1 MTAVTWRRST
11 FPADIAVLDVDGWLL
26 ALEFGGA
33 PLRSEDA
40 P

>member
-1 MTAVTWRRST
+1 MNAVIWRRST
-11 FPADIAVLDVDGWLL
+11 SPADIAVPDVDDWLL
-26 ALEFGGA
+26 ALEYGGA